1 VLKKNADEVK
11 KKADQWGDKFDMMC
25 QSLSAA
31 MARSVDAHS
40 CPHPVSER
48 AGFSD
53 G

>member
-31 MARSVDAHS
+31 MARSVDDHS
-40 CPHPVSER
+40 CPHPVIEK
-48 AGFSD
+48 GWLL
-53 G
+53 